1 MSQELDKMYQGV
13 LTGQISINAD
23 AFGGLQTA
31 TNKDIDKL
39 FTDRGLLHKGDK
51 PAESPTATDADI
63 DQLFIDR
70 GLKKAAN

>member
-1 MSQELDKMYQGV
+1 MSLENMYQGT
-13 LTGQISINAD
+13 LTGYISVNAD
-23 AFGGLQTA
+23 AMGGLQTA
-31 TNKDIDKL
+31 TNADIDKL

-70 GLKKAAN
+70 GLLRKGAN